1 MHTRKRRNLL
11 TAFIF
16 IAPFLILYLVFTIA
30 PMVYGFYVS
39 LHRWGLM
46 GKQGF
51 IGLDNYQ
58 RFFSDRHFISSLLNT
73 LKYIVLI
80 TPGII
85 LLSLGAALLAN
96 RQVFGQKFIR
106 IGFYLPTVLSVTV
119 MSYIVIYFFRPY
131 TGVMNNLLQSIG
143 LLHPQEEIMW
153 IRDVSTLWGVLSGS
167 TIWWTLGGTML
178 LYLAALQDIPKMLY
192 EAASIDGATSR
203 QSLWHI
209 TLPMLRPITYLN
221 VLLQIM
227 ASFKIFGQVHLIS
240 GGGPGTATR
249 PLVLYIYQQGFVKNQ
264 LGHASAMSMA
274 LFLVI
279 AISTLIQLKIQAR
292 GESYV

>member
-1 MHTRKRRNLL
+1 MHTQKQRNLL
-11 TAFIF
+11 TALIF
-16 IAPFLILYLVFTIA
+16 IAPFLILYLVFTFA
-30 PMVYGFYVS
+30 PMIYGFYVS

-51 IGLDNYQ
+51 IGLDNYR
-58 RFFSDRHFISSLLNT
+58 RFLSDRHFISSLMNT
-73 LKYIVLI
+73 LKYILFI

-131 TGVMNNLLQSIG
+131 TGVMNNLLHAIG
-143 LLHPQEEIMW
+143 LLPPQEEIMW

-178 LYLAALQDIPKMLY
+178 LYLASLQDIPTMLY
-192 EAASIDGATSR
+192 EAAAIDGATNA
-203 QSLWHI
+203 QSLWYI
-209 TLPMLRPITYLN
+209 TLPMLKPITYLN

-249 PLVLYIYQQGFVKNQ
+249 PLVLYIYQQGFTKNQ

-279 AISTLIQLKIQAR
+279 AVTTLIQLKIQAR
-292 GESYV
+292 GEGYA

>member
-1 MHTRKRRNLL
+1 MNIQKRRNLL
-11 TAFIF
+11 TALVFV
-16 IAPFLILYLVFTIA
+16 APFLILYLIFTIA
-30 PMVYGFYVS
+30 PMVYGFFVS
-39 LHRWGLM
+39 FHRWGLM

-51 IGLDNYQ
+51 IGLDNYR
-58 RFFSDRHFISSLLNT
+58 RFFSDRHFASSMWNT
-73 LKYIVLI
+73 VKYILFI

-85 LLSLGAALLAN
+85 ILALVAALLAN
-96 RQVFGQKFIR
+96 RQVIGQKFIR

-131 TGVMNNLLQSIG
+131 TGMMNNILQAIG
-143 LLHPQEEIMW
+143 LLDPKEEIMW
-153 IRDVSTLWGVLSGS
+153 MRDVPTLWAVLSGS

-178 LYLAALQDIPKMLY
+178 LYLAALQDIPTMLY
-192 EAASIDGATSR
+192 EAAAIDGATGR
-203 QSLWHI
+203 QSLWYV

-279 AISTLIQLKIQAR
+279 AVTTLIQLKIQSR
-292 GESYV
+292 GEGYA